1 MAAVIFLTGF
11 PGFLGSSLVEHLLAE
26 DESVTCLVQPA
37 YADQA
42 RRRAD
47 DLLATTDSD
56 PDRIRL
62 VEGDLTESEMGLA
75 DPAALQEET
84 DEVYHL
90 AAIYDLGVDRE
101 PAEAVNVEGTRRVLE
116 FATAADV
123 DRFHHV
129 STCYVSGRYD
139 GTFGP
144 DDFDVGQS
152 FNNHYEATKFESER
166 LVREEMADGLSATI
180 YRPAIA
186 VGDSTTGETEK
197 FDGPYY
203 MLKLLFMQPR
213 VAFAPVH
220 RHPDRYELNLVPRD
234 FVVSGIAYL
243 SRRED
248 TAGETYQLCD
258 PSPPT
263 VAEAVAAFDRVLDK
277 RVVPV
282 PLPRGLSRTVVEG
295 VPRLDDV
302 LGVEPAVLDYLSHP
316 TSYVCPNTTAALDG
330 TDISCPTFESYV
342 DVLVEYART
351 HRDIDSSPM
360 A

>member
-1 MAAVIFLTGF
+1 MIFLTGF
-11 PGFLGSSLVEHLLAE
+11 PGFLGSALVDHLLAE
-26 DESVTCLVQPA
+26 GESVTCLVQPA

-42 RRRAD
+42 RRRAEELVDENDAAD
-47 DLLATTDSD
+47 DD
-56 PDRIRL
+56 IRL
-62 VEGDLTESEMGLA
+62 VEGDLTESEMGLSE
-75 DPAALQEET
+75 PESLQTDT

-101 PAEAVNVEGTRRVLE
+101 PAEAVNVEGTRRVLD
-116 FATAADV
+116 FATAAGA

-144 DDFDVGQS
+144 DDFDVGQT
-152 FNNHYEATKFESER
+152 FNNHYEATKFEAER
-166 LVREEMADGLSATI
+166 LVRRRMADGLSATI

-186 VGDSTTGETEK
+186 VGDSTTGETAK

-203 MLKLLFMQPR
+203 MLKLLFSQPR

-220 RHPDRYELNLVPRD
+220 FGADRYELNLVPRD
-234 FVVSGIAYL
+234 FVVAALADL
-243 SRRED
+243 SRREE

-263 VAEAVAAFDRVLDK
+263 VAETLAAFERALDR
-277 RVVPV
+277 RVVGV
-282 PLPRGLSRTVVEG
+282 PLPQGVTRAVVEG
-295 VPRLDDV
+295 IPGLADR

-330 TDISCPTFESYV
+330 TDVACPPFASYA
-342 DVLVEYART
+342 DVLVDYART
-351 HRDIDSSPM
+351 NRNVGSDPM
-360 A
+360 V